1 MNPTNGGKAIFR
13 VEKTLR
19 LGKRVLWNKDHDNYL
34 LHLVNLN
41 NGRNWKNIA
50 SGMQIAFQN
59 EGLTAKKCRERWSNC
74 ADPTVDKGSL
84 SKAEELML
92 LACHH
97 KCGNKWAIIAQQL
110 PTRNSSKV
118 KNTFSSLIK
127 KVSRK
132 IGLGVCEETVS
143 PLGYVQEFYMAVVVH
158 DIVRLKED
166 VREICR
172 IASEHI
178 SKHIENRNVKLEQCI
193 TYVAE
198 LSKALIRCFGNRFQA
213 LNFVKDIDAMKAF
226 MNNVFCIIRSRY
238 EAHTLE
244 NDSAILDVIQTALLD
259 DRTLRLAETIRTDDI
274 LSKNIAFIPANIES
288 DDFGITEFFEEPI
301 VKEIPLEPAFC
312 FSSPELQCFLEPR
325 SSVEDLSPCFKA
337 HSPTRT
343 RKKSDDGSF
352 TLVTSSQPNIGEK
365 PAGTFGIFSYI
376 AE

>member
-1 MNPTNGGKAIFR
+1 MNPKNGGRAVFK
-13 VEKTLR
+13 VERTLR

-41 NGRNWKNIA
+41 NGRNWKKIA
-50 SGMQIAFQN
+50 SGMQIAFRN

-92 LACHH
+92 LACHQ

-132 IGLGVCEETVS
+132 IGLEIYDEEVS
-143 PLGYVQEFYMAVVVH
+143 PLGYIQEFYMAVVVH
-158 DIVRLKED
+158 DMIRLRDDTK
-166 VREICR
+166 EICR

-178 SKHIENRNVKLEQCI
+178 SKHIENRNVRLEQCI
-193 TYVAE
+193 TYAAE
-198 LSKALIRCFGNRFQA
+198 LSKALIKYFGNRFLA
-213 LNFVKDIDAMKAF
+213 LDFVKDIEAMKAF
-226 MNNVFCIIRSRY
+226 VNNIFSIVRFRY

-244 NDSAILDVIQTALLD
+244 NDSAILDVIQTALLN
-259 DRTLRLAETIRTDDI
+259 DRTLKLAETIRTDNI
-274 LSKNIAFIPANIES
+274 LSKNIAFIPTNIENN
-288 DDFGITEFFEEPI
+288 DFGITEFFEEPI
-301 VKEIPLEPAFC
+301 VKEMPLEPAFC
-312 FSSPELQCFLEPR
+312 FSSPELQCFLEPQ
-325 SSVEDLSPCFKA
+325 SPIEDLSPCFKA
-337 HSPTRT
+337 YSPARA
-343 RKKSDDGSF
+343 RKKLDEGNF
-352 TLVTSSQPNIGEK
+352 TLITSSQPNIGK
-365 PAGTFGIFSYI
+365 GAIGTFGIFSYI